1 MLLGVPPIAW
11 RTLSILLCNAVRRM
25 GTCKW
30 GCSRWMV
37 LLWCSSRSQGCKS
50 SLYSC
55 FEPHACLSQ
64 VPIITKADCMK
75 NMEENGLGFTE
86 GVLCAGGNTNGTCQ
100 VWKKNLFGE
109 KDKKYIL
116 ASSTSSQCIK
126 IHRVIAE
133 EPWRQKMGCW
143 LVLSVLQDQT
153 SVGRWCFSICPLC
166 VLKWLERFEI
176 NIPFVNFKATFTGKC
191 LRPVYRDCCI
201 HDLDQRNYTEDG
213 RHAGMWSCVWGEEPR
228 RSVFSRHICQHRRII

>member
-1 MLLGVPPIAW
+1 MCKCQWFNSIAVNKGEQVDLFNFPPVCLPAQGQNFGGSDGVIAGMMFRFEGLKEVLLGGPPFLW
-11 RTLSILLCNAVRRM
+11 RTWSILPCNAVRRM

-30 GCSRWMV
+30 GCYRWMV

-55 FEPHACLSQ
+55 FEPHVCLSQ

-75 NMEENGLGFTE
+75 NMEENGLGFIE

-100 VWKKNLFGE
+100 VWKEDLFEE

-153 SVGRWCFSICPLC
+153 SVGRWCFSTCLLC
-166 VLKWLERFEI
+166 VLKWL
-176 NIPFVNFKATFTGKC
+176 
-191 LRPVYRDCCI
+191 
-201 HDLDQRNYTEDG
+201 
-213 RHAGMWSCVWGEEPR
+213 
-228 RSVFSRHICQHRRII
+228 